1 MKHNQMTH
9 RVTTLSVLVS
19 LSLLAACGSDNSK
32 TSGNGGASS
41 LGGATGT
48 GGASNSGGTAGT
60 SSTSTAVADPCSSGL
75 CAPSG
80 FPFVRSARAI
90 SDACGNDCPMLAAD
104 TLVGETTAIMSQP
117 EAGKLCLS
125 GVVSPGGW
133 AQISLFFVDRSQ
145 DRTEILNRFDA
156 NALGITQA
164 AFTIDSP
171 PNGGLTV
178 TAAVTVATSCPGD
191 FTACIAYGFNLM
203 TAPGSSVRA
212 KYTAPGPQIAPFTNF
227 LQTAGTQNFDTS
239 ALLNLVFVVGD
250 GSYDFCI
257 HDFKFLNA
265 LGNEVTGAQSLD
277 GGN

>member
-1 MKHNQMTH
+1 MAKH
-9 RVTTLSVLVS
+9 VTTLSVLAGF
-19 LSLLAACGSDNSK
+19 SLLAACGSDGSK
-32 TSGNGGASS
+32 TSSAAGASS
-41 LGGATGT
+41 LGGATSV
-48 GGASNSGGTAGT
+48 GGAANSGGNAGT
-60 SSTSTAVADPCSSGL
+60 NSTSAAGGGSDPCQTGL
-75 CAPSG
+75 CVPSG

-90 SDACGNDCPMLAAD
+90 SDACGNDCPMLAAN
-104 TLVGETTAIMSQP
+104 TGVGETTATMSQP

-125 GVVSPGGW
+125 GIVSPGGW

-156 NALGITQA
+156 SALGITQA

-171 PNGGLTV
+171 PSGGLTV

-212 KYTAPGPQIAPFTNF
+212 KYTATGSQNAPFANF
-227 LQTAGTQNFDTS
+227 LQTAGTHSFDTS

-250 GSYDFCI
+250 GGYDFCI
-257 HDFKFLNA
+257 HDFKFLDSH
-265 LGNEVTGAQSLD
+265 GNEVMDTQRLD